1 LENVVVPGLAEGTPK
16 KEILDRARDLIERVG
31 LSARGE
37 HRPAELSGG
46 ERQRVAVARA
56 LLLRPAL
63 LLADEPTGSLDRT
76 NAMVIGKLL
85 LELQRQENNMLI
97 AVTHSHEL
105 AELFSRRM
113 ELDDGRLVDRKSAP

>member
-1 LENVVVPGLAEGTPK
+1 
-16 KEILDRARDLIERVG
+16 
-31 LSARGE
+31 
-37 HRPAELSGG
+37 
-46 ERQRVAVARA
+46 
-56 LLLRPAL
+56 
-63 LLADEPTGSLDRT
+63 
-76 NAMVIGKLL
+76 MVIGKLL